1 MTREKKTMRRGTR
14 KLNEEVKQ
22 TLAEKNSADAKAAQF
37 ENTSNTDL
45 FAVNTMPKTGVRE
58 KLRADRFAR
67 DKNRGVSHVDTIL
80 KKRLRNQASPAPK
93 HLAAKDEFEEYGDL
107 WGSAPSK

>member
-22 TLAEKNSADAKAAQF
+22 TLAEKNVADTQAAQF
-37 ENTSNTDL
+37 EKTSNSEL
-45 FAVNTMPKTGVRE
+45 FAVNTAPKTGVRE

-67 DKNRGVSHVDTIL
+67 DKNRGVSQVDTIL
-80 KKRLRNQASPAPK
+80 KKRFRNQASPAPK
-93 HLAAKDEFEEYGDL
+93 
-107 WGSAPSK
+107 P